1 MSSEPLYPTY
11 LPTRTDG
18 YIAPIAVPAFDAD
31 EPGLRADPAKASLLK
46 GATVE
51 NITPRIGTEIRGV
64 QISSLGKE
72 GLDELALLAAER
84 GVVVFVSA
92 LLSALLVLCKCV
104 CIVADWR
111 IHSETKILQMWGL
124 RGRRRLLNIM
134 GRCISILP
142 WGIRRVLDQSSMLF
156 TLMRSRELLT
166 CKPFMVIYF

>member
-1 MSSEPLYPTY
+1 MSSEPLYPAY

-46 GATVE
+46 GAAVE

-64 QISSLGKE
+64 QISSLGKD

-92 LLSALLVLCKCV
+92 L
-104 CIVADWR
+104 
-111 IHSETKILQMWGL
+111 
-124 RGRRRLLNIM
+124 
-134 GRCISILP
+134 
-142 WGIRRVLDQSSMLF
+142 SSVSL
-156 TLMRSRELLT
+156 
-166 CKPFMVIYF
+166 

>member
-1 MSSEPLYPTY
+1 MHYPKTEISKVMNRSNSPAPAPAPFPVPLLTVAPTMSSEPLYSAY

-84 GVVVFVSA
+84 GVVVFVSP
-92 LLSALLVLCKCV
+92 LLCLFYCNFVSVYVLLLIDEYIARPGFC
-104 CIVADWR
+104 
-111 IHSETKILQMWGL
+111 
-124 RGRRRLLNIM
+124 
-134 GRCISILP
+134 RC
-142 WGIRRVLDQSSMLF
+142 RV
-156 TLMRSRELLT
+156 
-166 CKPFMVIYF
+166 